1 MAEHGERVR
10 RVAPPPPPDSV
21 AREERERSRSRE
33 LSRGSSGDRDAFQ
46 LTNSRDMVGDMF
58 RYLGG
63 TLQSSTRPP
72 PLLYPTPAPLF
83 GRQVP
88 MMADQIDN
96 ISSLPL
102 VPAVVASA
110 SGAPMQAQ
118 AEHPAAEAEPQDD
131 VIKAT
136 RLIMIEMAFPPDNT
150 TIITELYKWKGRIK
164 HHEIMLN
171 SHYIYFEFF
180 TVIEALSFMAK
191 DVFSSCMRKQYVNAP
206 ALSPTDISRYKV
218 FLDPVDPGDSE
229 VTPSEAVFLI
239 SVSMF
244 CCSGLSK
251 TGDRVSSP
259 YKISVFS
266 TNGAFTFSVHPR
278 AILNDE
284 ELFQSCLA
292 LSKVDGKV
300 FYINQHLEDESQIF
314 YRSFLNMLVNNL
326 KAFGSSN
333 YFDKALLQFECEAAA
348 KTFLDFLSVSE
359 NSEAILNSIS
369 GIVYAPQDLN
379 HHEDI
384 ALLELNIV
392 NIELRSR
399 FMNYLYEKEID
410 KDQIKS
416 FLDNSVSTES
426 VLYRSSKQVIVAVV
440 VRFSYLCDD
449 KVEIQKISCCSLL
462 PDKKGLKDFK
472 SFQSEHSGE
481 KKAFRDFLELAM
493 NYHGSYPENP
503 LTLLTFT
510 NSITFSVLI
519 NAARRLSLLDE
530 FYNTFQNVCDFKAL
544 MKSRGKDSSFE
555 SVIIRSSDTNYL
567 LKLFHEQVPLDIN
580 SEINKYSSSTK
591 TPKLESDQKFPI
603 RVITPNVMTF
613 QSNESCVDVDVDLD
627 FEIYKKKKVCFVT
640 KYSED
645 LTCVGID
652 IKERSISV
660 KFISKTTRSFA
671 RGSLLGFLFRPPD
684 EHYIPTKLPFLAGIF
699 TLNKST
705 MQKTTYKETPIPI
718 KSKQKL
724 TEPNLSSSGE
734 NMEATETDKTV
745 QRDVQRKRKD
755 ICFDDDNGDS
765 NVVKKRKSEDGI
777 RTFNQTPP
785 SILHSTLAEPPEA
798 PTITLDTEM
807 MDVNMKEDPEIVPGP
822 ENIIHAEIVK
832 TENKSLQVY
841 LFCDFEDGEVTS
853 LDALISQHSG
863 KQHFRRSRED
873 LQSPEGV
880 ISDLSLLTGSTR
892 YQLIM
897 MCPASIHLLHKWILR
912 NIPRTQFFPDQI
924 CTLASL
930 INSYKESQAI
940 KATEMRPNRLD
951 IYFQN
956 ICGQTL
962 SSEVSKA
969 GAMMKIFEQM
979 SVSKDDWFSLNV
991 IESNGPFLPFF
1002 LHADTVNNN
1011 LLTLGYY
1018 SVDQQSLFLPLRIG
1032 TNLHTE
1038 DVKSLGFLTTCTFKS
1053 KYQERTTECWKEQEA
1068 LAHLLNRIESDSKE
1082 HSFRRPILV
1091 TVNKNISLILLE
1103 KFKQHNMLSRAFET
1117 IGGLASIEEYWELD
1131 SNFFGMETIKRFC
1144 FENMNMCQNDFNFI
1158 NSFQTAKLMLDVL
1171 CNKLGLMPDFNN
1183 FLKHFAHP
1191 MVSPY
1196 VNSVMQN
1203 SNCFFSEDVYKVICA
1218 EEVPIIIDTPMKVS
1232 VRILGET
1239 NFMHDR
1245 NVKIDI
1251 RSLDNKIIVRN
1262 SKTEKIGSGKYSLL
1276 LTVCSKTKKTINKG
1290 ELLGF
1295 AVVKPSKLIEKKEGC
1310 QKFSKTKN
1318 IVVEKTI
1325 ALEGKEEKEMMSDYI
1340 LNPEKGTEDLK
1351 VDIDIGQ
1358 QFIQGSSSSP
1368 MKLKF
1373 SFEKRQF
1380 TKNQR
1385 IKYTVRNLTSKQ
1397 VNLRRGTKIGV
1408 ATFDERQVAAKSSSG
1423 LLSKDETLTKLI
1435 LRYAPYERFIRT
1447 LNANCP
1453 TVTLESI
1460 EDIIQEIMMVV
1471 ENDTDAIESEVKK
1484 HYSPSAAIEE
1494 VSERIKNNVES
1505 AYLFKKETLKI
1516 VSKTYQ
1522 DLVANDILRNSA
1534 MKTDIRVSCK
1544 TATSTNMSVNV
1555 DQNKSPVD
1563 TNRTSKTFRCVP
1575 LEKLT
1580 KKVENTGEDPAVDTD
1595 HPIQAEYMEY
1605 MDFPNPHCLKSEDI
1619 SFEEKCVI
1627 DSKNSDTG
1635 SDRIK
1640 TENRLKESRDNKT
1653 FAKIESEAMNN
1664 LPSSCPM
1671 IPKSDRVKHVKIDAN
1686 KIDLDLLPVPCPSVS
1701 ESVKENF
1708 MAKIIEDTQYQYEV
1722 PHKKATAVKDKEEN
1736 QEVVNPLEF
1745 SETEMIVENVKSH
1758 NTGKP
1763 EEENKVTFRRASFA
1777 TSESPT
1783 KREIS
1788 LGEELRQITCPHH
1801 DSPMKQSCCL
1811 FCNSIRKGKTRCLKI
1826 SSNTVGE
1833 VKKFG
1838 FCKHALMESHGCKKK
1853 SCKSCHDLPPH
1864 LEYPFCKDF
1873 LGKKGCMRQYEHSTC
1888 DKIHLGFPELNEV
1901 LKKEVLHLYEECEI
1915 CLQEFIEERQQM
1927 IEDQNS
1933 QKKRRIICTHYQKGK
1948 CRFGETCIKEHISPI
1963 AKDDKRV
1970 ICVHYLKGKCLYG
1983 SNCIKDHENGDL
1995 RSKLVKL

>member
-1 MAEHGERVR
+1 MNIDSIIVGSGVMAEHGERVR

-21 AREERERSRSRE
+21 AREERERSR
-33 LSRGSSGDRDAFQ
+33 GSSGDRDAFQ
-46 LTNSRDMVGDMF
+46 LTNSRDLVGDMF

-63 TLQSSTRPP
+63 TLQSSTPPP
-72 PLLYPTPAPLF
+72 PLLYPTPTPLF

-88 MMADQIDN
+88 IMADQIDN
-96 ISSLPL
+96 TSSGVATSMPS

-110 SGAPMQAQ
+110 SGAPAATEQAH
-118 AEHPAAEAEPQDD
+118 AEHPSAEAGSQDD
-131 VIKAT
+131 VMKAT
-136 RLIMIEMAFPPDNT
+136 RLIMIEMAFPPNNT
-150 TIITELYKWKGRIK
+150 TVFTELYKWKGRIK
-164 HHEIMLN
+164 YHEIMQN

-180 TVIEALSFMAK
+180 TIIEAISFMAK
-191 DVFSSCMRKQYVNAP
+191 DVFSSCIRKQYLAAP

-218 FLDPVDPGDSE
+218 FLDPVDPGDNE

-244 CCSGLSK
+244 CCSGLSR

-284 ELFQSCLA
+284 ELYQSCLG

-300 FYINQHLEDESQIF
+300 FYINQHLEDESQLF
-314 YRSFLNMLVNNL
+314 YSSFLNMLVNNL
-326 KAFGSSN
+326 KTFGSSN

-359 NSEAILNSIS
+359 NSEAILNSVL

-392 NIELRSR
+392 DIELRSR

-410 KDQIKS
+410 KDKIKS

-440 VRFSYLCDD
+440 VRYSYLCDD
-449 KVEIQKISCCSLL
+449 KVEIQKISCCTLL
-462 PDKKGLKDFK
+462 PDKKGHKDFK
-472 SFQSEHSGE
+472 SFQSEHIGE
-481 KKAFRDFLELAM
+481 KKIFQDFLELAM
-493 NYHGSYPENP
+493 NYHRTCPENP
-503 LTLLTFT
+503 LTLLTF

-530 FYNTFQNVCDFKAL
+530 FYNTFQNVCDFEAL
-544 MKSRGKDSSFE
+544 MKIKGKESSFE
-555 SVIIRSSDTNYL
+555 SVIIRSRDTNYL
-567 LKLFHEQVPLDIN
+567 LKLFHEHIPSNIN
-580 SEINKYSSSTK
+580 SEVNKYSSSTK
-591 TPKLESDQKFPI
+591 TPRLESDQKFPI

-613 QSNESCVDVDVDLD
+613 QSNERCVDVDVDLD
-627 FEIYKKKKVCFVT
+627 FESYKKKTVCFVT
-640 KYSED
+640 KYSD
-645 LTCVGID
+645 LTCLGID
-652 IKERSISV
+652 IKERGISV
-660 KFISKTTRSFA
+660 RFICKTSRSIA

-684 EHYIPTKLPFLAGIF
+684 EHFIPTKLPFLAGIF
-699 TLNKST
+699 TSNKST
-705 MQKTTYKETPIPI
+705 MQKATYKETPIPI

-724 TEPNLSSSGE
+724 TSTEPNLSSSGE
-734 NMEATETDKTV
+734 NMEATETDKTI
-745 QRDVQRKRKD
+745 QMDVQRKRKD
-755 ICFDDDNGDS
+755 VCIDDDNS

-777 RTFNQTPP
+777 RTFNQTPEKRHASNIPTTYNTTCKMP
-785 SILHSTLAEPPEA
+785 SILHSTLAEPSEA
-798 PTITLDTEM
+798 PTITLDTEEM
-807 MDVNMKEDPEIVPGP
+807 MNVNMKEEHEIVPDP
-822 ENIIHAEIVK
+822 ENIIHHEPVK
-832 TENKSLQVY
+832 TENKPLQVY

-853 LDALISQHSG
+853 LDVLISHHSR

-873 LQSPEGV
+873 LHSPENV
-880 ISDLSLLTGSTR
+880 IRDLSSLLTGSTR

-912 NIPRTQFFPDQI
+912 NGPTTQFFPDQI

-930 INSYKESQAI
+930 VNSYKESQVI
-940 KATEMRPNRLD
+940 KATELRPNRLE
-951 IYFQN
+951 IYFKN

-969 GAMMKIFEQM
+969 GAMMEIFEQM
-979 SVSKDDWFSLNV
+979 LVSEDDWFSLNV

-1002 LHADTVNNN
+1002 LHADTVDNN

-1038 DVKSLGFLTTCTFKS
+1038 DVKSLGFITTCTFKS
-1053 KYQERTTECWKEQEA
+1053 KYQEKTTECWKEQEA
-1068 LAHLLNRIESDSKE
+1068 LVHLLNRIESDSKE
-1082 HSFRRPILV
+1082 HSFRRPILI

-1103 KFKQHNMLSRAFET
+1103 KFKQHNMLSRAFEK

-1131 SNFFGMETIKRFC
+1131 SNFSGMETIKSFC

-1196 VNSVMQN
+1196 VNSVMQK
-1203 SNCFFSEDVYKVICA
+1203 SNCYFSEDVYKVISA
-1218 EEVPIIIDTPMKVS
+1218 EEVSIIIDTPMKVS

-1239 NFMHDR
+1239 NFVHDR

-1251 RSLDNKIIVRN
+1251 RSLDKKIIVRN
-1262 SKTEKIGSGKYSLL
+1262 SKTERIGSGKYSLL

-1295 AVVKPSKLIEKKEGC
+1295 AVVKPSKFIEEKEICKKS
-1310 QKFSKTKN
+1310 SKTKN

-1340 LNPEKGTEDLK
+1340 LNPEKGTADLE

-1358 QFIQGSSSSP
+1358 QFIQGSSSSL

-1373 SFEKRQF
+1373 SFEKKQF

-1385 IKYTVRNLTSKQ
+1385 IKYTVRNLTSRQ
-1397 VNLRRGTKIGV
+1397 VNLRRGTKIGE

-1423 LLSKDETLTKLI
+1423 LLSKDETTLTKLI

-1447 LNANCP
+1447 LNANSP

-1494 VSERIKNNVES
+1494 VSELIKKNVES

-1516 VSKTYQ
+1516 VTKTYQ
-1522 DLVANDILRNSA
+1522 DLVANDVLRCSA
-1534 MKTDIRVSCK
+1534 MKTDISVSCK
-1544 TATSTNMSVNV
+1544 TATSKDISVNV
-1555 DQNKSPVD
+1555 DQKSPVD

-1580 KKVENTGEDPAVDTD
+1580 RKVENTGEDPAVGTD

-1605 MDFPNPHCLKSEDI
+1605 MDLDSADFPNPHCLKSEDI
-1619 SFEEKCVI
+1619 SYEEKCVI

-1635 SDRIK
+1635 SDKIK

-1664 LPSSCPM
+1664 LPSLCPV
-1671 IPKSDRVKHVKIDAN
+1671 IPEPCKVKIDAN
-1686 KIDLDLLPVPCPSVS
+1686 EIALDLLPVPCPSVS
-1701 ESVKENF
+1701 HSVEENL
-1708 MAKIIEDTQYQYEV
+1708 MTKIIKDTQSEV
-1722 PHKKATAVKDKEEN
+1722 PHRTTTVKDTEEN
-1736 QEVVNPLEF
+1736 QEVVNRV
-1745 SETEMIVENVKSH
+1745 ETETIVENVKSH
-1758 NTGKP
+1758 SKEES
-1763 EEENKVTFRRASFA
+1763 EEENKVTFRRASLATSEMIVENVKSNSKEESEEENKVTFRRASLA

-1783 KREIS
+1783 K
-1788 LGEELRQITCPHH
+1788 
-1801 DSPMKQSCCL
+1801 
-1811 FCNSIRKGKTRCLKI
+1811 
-1826 SSNTVGE
+1826 
-1833 VKKFG
+1833 KK
-1838 FCKHALMESHGCKKK
+1838 
-1853 SCKSCHDLPPH
+1853 
-1864 LEYPFCKDF
+1864 
-1873 LGKKGCMRQYEHSTC
+1873 
-1888 DKIHLGFPELNEV
+1888 
-1901 LKKEVLHLYEECEI
+1901 
-1915 CLQEFIEERQQM
+1915 
-1927 IEDQNS
+1927 S
-1933 QKKRRIICTHYQKGK
+1933 QKKKKRILCTHYQKGK